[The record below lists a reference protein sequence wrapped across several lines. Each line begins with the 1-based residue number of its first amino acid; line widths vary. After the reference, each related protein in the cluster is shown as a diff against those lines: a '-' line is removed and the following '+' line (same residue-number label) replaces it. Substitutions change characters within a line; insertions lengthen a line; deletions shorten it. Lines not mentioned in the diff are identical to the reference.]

1 MSTPRKEMQARYLLF
16 DRFVLKDQKAYY
28 ERAID
33 RNTRAGAQVNRIRA
47 TFALLTGLSAAL
59 AGLMVQTSFTTGGAC
74 NPEKIGGEP
83 AAHCGSLEIII
94 IFLAISAVVMPAIG
108 SIFSTLSDL
117 YQWDKLSNIF
127 ESALE
132 NLEVADALSP
142 SEKIPDDTVYWNTLK
157 IYAEGTLTVMGDE
170 ASQWGQSIRTP
181 EQLADFVRRQQQ
193 QVQRTVDFGLTS
205 EVEKVEVPEEAP
217 RVVLPLD
224 DIPLPPSPP
233 EETAPTMPEDDNI
246 PLDPPLT
253 DEG

>member
-1 MSTPRKEMQARYLLF
+1 MKMPRQEMQARYKLF

-28 ERAID
+28 ERAIE
-33 RNTRAGAQVNRIRA
+33 RNTQAGTQVNRIRA
-47 TFALLTGLSAAL
+47 TFALLTGLSATL
-59 AGLMVQTSFTTGGAC
+59 AGLIVQISFTTGTAC
-74 NPEKIGGEP
+74 NPVKAGSEP
-83 AAHCGSLEIII
+83 ASYCGTLEIVII
-94 IFLAISAVVMPAIG
+94 VLAICSVAMPVFG

-117 YQWDKLSNIF
+117 YQWDKLTNIF

-142 SEKIPDDTVYWNTLK
+142 SDKIPDDQVYWNTLK

-193 QVQRTVDFGLTS
+193 QIQSTVDFGLRPDVKPNDATES
-205 EVEKVEVPEEAP
+205 S

-224 DIPLPPSPP
+224 DIPLPPNP
-233 EETAPTMPEDDNI
+233 PEDDSSSNDDT
-246 PLDPPLT
+246 PDDT
-253 DEG
+253 NQT